1 MKDKV
6 YSMYGVVDLDQ
17 FNIEYKDY
25 IKEYGNEYGLLPNE
39 IKQFSEIFK
48 QFIQNAMKQDL
59 ITKKKS
65 LQLLEELF
73 NKLNKCN

>member
-1 MKDKV
+1 
-6 YSMYGVVDLDQ
+6 MYGVVDLDQ

-25 IKEYGNEYGLLPNE
+25 IKEYGLLPNE

>member
-1 MKDKV
+1 
-6 YSMYGVVDLDQ
+6 MYGVVDLDQ

-73 NKLNKCN
+73 YKLNKCN